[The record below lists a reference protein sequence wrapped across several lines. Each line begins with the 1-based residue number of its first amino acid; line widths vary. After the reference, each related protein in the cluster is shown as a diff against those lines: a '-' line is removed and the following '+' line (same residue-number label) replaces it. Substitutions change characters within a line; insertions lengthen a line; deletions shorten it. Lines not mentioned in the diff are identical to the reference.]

1 MKNKSLVLF
10 ISLLTYA
17 SCNSNKEVLTVDINF
32 SNISN
37 GAFSD
42 YYSLEQMIPLET
54 TDSSVFDCD
63 YVDEYIFSDNKIYVG
78 VDESKDIKVFNT
90 QGKYLH
96 AINRS
101 GNGPQEYG
109 PEYRSL
115 CLVDSSLL
123 VRNYN
128 AEMIYYDLKGNFIRK
143 LKQPLSVWSN
153 QVGVLP
159 DGNLIANKELNGLT
173 AYTHDSV
180 LSKTPY
186 YSVQIYSSQGKL
198 LKNLLERPK
207 FSTNLYIELGHT
219 IW

>member
-109 PEYRSL
+109 PE
-115 CLVDSSLL
+115 
-123 VRNYN
+123 
-128 AEMIYYDLKGNFIRK
+128 
-143 LKQPLSVWSN
+143 
-153 QVGVLP
+153 
-159 DGNLIANKELNGLT
+159 
-173 AYTHDSV
+173 
-180 LSKTPY
+180 
-186 YSVQIYSSQGKL
+186 
-198 LKNLLERPK
+198 
-207 FSTNLYIELGHT
+207 
-219 IW
+219 

>member
-1 MKNKSLVLF
+1 M
-10 ISLLTYA
+10 
-17 SCNSNKEVLTVDINF
+17 DINF

-153 QVGVLP
+153 Q
-159 DGNLIANKELNGLT
+159 
-173 AYTHDSV
+173 
-180 LSKTPY
+180 
-186 YSVQIYSSQGKL
+186 
-198 LKNLLERPK
+198 
-207 FSTNLYIELGHT
+207 
-219 IW
+219 